1 MKRQELG
8 AAGEKLARAFL
19 KKKGYKIIETNFR
32 CRHGEID
39 IITRKGGSVVFV
51 EVRTKSSDAFGTPE
65 ESVTRQKRER
75 LVATALTYLTNHSDL
90 PEDWRID
97 LLAIETDR
105 SGRVKRVSLIENAI
119 S

>member
-8 AAGEKLARAFL
+8 TAGEKLARDFL
-19 KKKGYKIIETNFR
+19 KKKGHKIIETNFR

-39 IITRKGGSVVFV
+39 IITRKSDTVVFV
-51 EVRTKSSDAFGTPE
+51 EVRTKSSNAFGAPE
-65 ESVTRQKRER
+65 ESVTYQKREN
-75 LVATALTYLTNHSDL
+75 LIATALTYLSTHHDL

-105 SGRVKRVSLIENAI
+105 EGKARRVSLIENAI
-119 S
+119 G

>member
-8 AAGEKLARAFL
+8 AAGEKVARDFL
-19 KKKGYKIIETNFR
+19 RKKGYKIIETNFR

-75 LVATALTYLTNHSDL
+75 LVATALTYLISHPGL
-90 PEDWRID
+90 PENWRID

-105 SGRVKRVSLIENAI
+105 DGKTQRVSLIENAV

>member
-8 AAGEKLARAFL
+8 AAGEALARDFL
-19 KKKGYKIIETNFR
+19 KKRGYKIIETNFR

-39 IITRKGGSVVFV
+39 IIARKGNFTVFV
-51 EVRTKSSDAFGTPE
+51 EVRTKSGDAYGSPE

-75 LVATALTYLTNHSDL
+75 LVETALVYLTTHQDL

-105 SGRVKRVSLIENAI
+105 EGKARRITLIDNAVS
-119 S
+119 

>member
-8 AAGEKLARAFL
+8 AAGEKLAQEYL
-19 KKKGYKIIETNFR
+19 KKKGYKVIETNFR

-39 IITRKGGSVVFV
+39 IVARKDKSVVFV

-65 ESVTRQKRER
+65 ESITRQTRER
-75 LVATALTYLTNHSDL
+75 LVATALAYLTSHPGL
-90 PEDWRID
+90 PENWRID
-97 LLAIETDR
+97 LLAIEADR
-105 SGRVKRVSLIENAI
+105 DGKARRVSLIENAV